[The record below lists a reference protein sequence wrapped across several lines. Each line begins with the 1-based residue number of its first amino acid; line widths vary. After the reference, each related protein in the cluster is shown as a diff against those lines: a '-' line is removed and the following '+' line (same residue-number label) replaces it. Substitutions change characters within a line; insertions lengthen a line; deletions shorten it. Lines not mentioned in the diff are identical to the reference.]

1 MSSASSTPGKR
12 SGAPPE
18 TCRHTPVPRGLRLS
32 HRAVWIAA
40 AAFALA
46 GCGSGDK
53 SSSSTRAV
61 VEQPQKPA
69 ANVVRNTQTRLEDGV
84 LTSRV
89 VGADWKV
96 ARPDAVAPVKQF
108 CNKPL
113 AGGLEPF
120 AQTRAAFR
128 HRFGSAVTQDLWAY
142 AGDGAQRIIDD
153 FKSVISECPS
163 WDATPELGRTVKYT
177 LRPLDVAKLGD
188 DTVGARLHFTNTFG
202 GIEVDHSTIAIMI
215 RRGNVIDLLTET
227 ANAGLFMAKS
237 DAEALARRADR
248 RLAAAS

>member
-1 MSSASSTPGKR
+1 
-12 SGAPPE
+12 
-18 TCRHTPVPRGLRLS
+18 VPRGLRLS

-53 SSSSTRAV
+53 SSSSTQALI
-61 VEQPQKPA
+61 EQPSKPA
-69 ANVVRNTQTRLEDGV
+69 ANVVRNAQTRLEDAV
-84 LTSRV
+84 LTSRA

-96 ARPDAVAPVKQF
+96 ARPEEVEPVKEF
-108 CNKPL
+108 CDRPL

-142 AGDGAQRIIDD
+142 ADDGAQRVIDD
-153 FKSVISECPS
+153 FRSIISDCPS
-163 WDATPELGRTVKYT
+163 WEATPEVGRTVKYT

-188 DTVGARLHFTNTFG
+188 DTVGARLHFSNTFS

-227 ANAGLFMAKS
+227 ANAGLFMAKGE
-237 DAEALARRADR
+237 AEKLVERADR
-248 RLAAAS
+248 RLAASG